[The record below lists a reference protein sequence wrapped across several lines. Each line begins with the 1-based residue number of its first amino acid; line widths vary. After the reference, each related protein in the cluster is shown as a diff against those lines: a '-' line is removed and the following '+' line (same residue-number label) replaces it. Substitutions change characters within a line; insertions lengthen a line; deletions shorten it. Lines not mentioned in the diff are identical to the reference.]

1 MKLKWQ
7 KRNPYVRRV
16 KNLDVHEEHV
26 REEKQLFLHSLRFS
40 YWGPVNYGDKGQICR
55 RKEFIYEC
63 NLHTVMSNLSGQNLG
78 LIYPMQQ
85 RKRTGQRKAPMRR
98 PSRFLQETHVFLE
111 NKHEIRTFVIIF
123 VCASVSV
130 FFCYF
135 HSPETL
141 GEPCFP
147 EDTTLSQIKEAL
159 TKLLAPF
166 VDSQMSST

>member
-1 MKLKWQ
+1 M
-7 KRNPYVRRV
+7 
-16 KNLDVHEEHV
+16 
-26 REEKQLFLHSLRFS
+26 FL
-40 YWGPVNYGDKGQICR
+40 
-55 RKEFIYEC
+55 E
-63 NLHTVMSNLSGQNLG
+63 
-78 LIYPMQQ
+78 
-85 RKRTGQRKAPMRR
+85 
-98 PSRFLQETHVFLE
+98 E

-166 VDSQMSST
+166 VDSQISST